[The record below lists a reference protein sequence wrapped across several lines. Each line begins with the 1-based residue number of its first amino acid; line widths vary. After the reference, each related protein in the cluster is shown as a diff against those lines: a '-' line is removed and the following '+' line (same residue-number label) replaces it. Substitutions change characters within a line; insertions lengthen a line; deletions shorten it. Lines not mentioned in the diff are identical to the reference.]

1 MEIPGVAS
9 KKVYL
14 YFETL
19 KEDFEAGALGR
30 SDEVMRLLRRWS
42 NLGPIK
48 DPNFAKMLSVGK
60 S

>member
-1 MEIPGVAS
+1 MKFPTLAS

-19 KEDFEAGALGR
+19 KEDFEAEALGR
-30 SDEVMRLLRRWS
+30 SDEVMKLLRRWS

-48 DPNFAKMLSVGK
+48 DPNFAKMPNVGK